1 MIKLFNNFGFFS
13 VDLVGFLNYM
23 EEIGLFNHPDDSFKV
38 KEWKAKVQKFDG
50 DYNEEFELKKD
61 LINTFGPRL
70 FDEGWPNFEHVED
83 AFYQDNY

>member
-1 MIKLFNNFGFFS
+1 M
-13 VDLVGFLNYM
+13 DLVGFLKYM

-38 KEWKAKVQKFDG
+38 EEWKAKVQKFDG
-50 DYNEEFELKKD
+50 DYDEEFELKKD

-70 FDEGWPNFEHVED
+70 FDKGWPNFEPVED

>member
-1 MIKLFNNFGFFS
+1 M
-13 VDLVGFLNYM
+13 DLVGFLNYM

-38 KEWKAKVQKFDG
+38 KEWKAKVQEFDG

-70 FDEGWPNFEHVED
+70 LEKDFLVKNRRTDFPPFQSRRFLTLDENRKSE
-83 AFYQDNY
+83 